1 MIRKITMQ
9 VLNVYDRKRRVVLG
23 KSGLINADQ
32 PENEYQKLFL
42 PKFNIISISNNTGF
56 KF

>member
-1 MIRKITMQ
+1 MQ